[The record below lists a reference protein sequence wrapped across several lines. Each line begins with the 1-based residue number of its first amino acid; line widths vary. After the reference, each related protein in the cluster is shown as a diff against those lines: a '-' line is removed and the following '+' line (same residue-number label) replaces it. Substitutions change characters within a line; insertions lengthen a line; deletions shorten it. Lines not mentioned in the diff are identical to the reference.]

1 MGDCPWGLLAICK
14 LLWENLGEKKKINRI
29 KKEVK
34 IILAKIIALEK
45 QSIIT
50 KLQMYEFCRATSRV
64 LQQLLKMV
72 E

>member
-50 KLQMYEFCRATSRV
+50 NYKCMSFVGPLAGFYSNS
-64 LQQLLKMV
+64 
-72 E
+72 